1 MSVTEIRSNLHN
13 LIEKIESE
21 ELLSAIHDLL
31 KQREESK
38 EGTLF
43 NSLSK
48 DQKSELLTSEERARD
63 ESNLVDS
70 DEVMKKYKKWL

>member
-31 KQREESK
+31 KQKEESK

-48 DQKSELLTSEERARD
+48 NQKKELLSSEEESRD
-63 ESNLVDS
+63 ETNLIDN

>member
-1 MSVTEIRSNLHN
+1 MTVTELRSNLHH

-31 KQREESK
+31 KQK
-38 EGTLF
+38 EQSTEGSLF
-43 NSLSK
+43 NSLS
-48 DQKSELLTSEERARD
+48 DGEKSELLDSEEASKD
-63 ESNLVDS
+63 KSNLVEN